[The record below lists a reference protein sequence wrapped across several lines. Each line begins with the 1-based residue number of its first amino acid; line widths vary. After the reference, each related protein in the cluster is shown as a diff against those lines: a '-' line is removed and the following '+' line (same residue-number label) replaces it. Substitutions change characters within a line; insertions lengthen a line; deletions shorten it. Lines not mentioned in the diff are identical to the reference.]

1 MPERCIP
8 PILLGNLSF
17 SGLWINGNGVQRF
30 GSWQAVEVQDFHI
43 GNTPYVQELFP
54 TVQASPSD
62 KKFWIQYE

>member
-1 MPERCIP
+1 MPERCTP

-17 SGLWINGNGVQRF
+17 SGLWINGNGVTRF
-30 GSWQAVEVQDFHI
+30 GSWQAVEVQDSHI
-43 GNTPYVQELFP
+43 GITPYDQELLP